1 MDHMQALGLPNLA
14 SEYKGLSAKLMDHE
28 LSRYLRDAETFR
40 AQGPAQGPTP
50 MPMPM
55 PASSNSVFSDN
66 FLMMDVDSQ
75 DDGDSSAPGTGGL
88 ADLLLDSDQ
97 LLDSDGDGFLDFP

>member
-40 AQGPAQGPTP
+40 AQGPAQGPATSTP

-55 PASSNSVFSDN
+55 PVSSDSVFSDN

-88 ADLLLDSDQ
+88 ADQ